1 MNEQLVRPLI
11 VTVNVEVESQDA
23 AVAGGAGLFGR
34 YSFGRYGAREGVWRL
49 LNAMAE
55 EKVQATFFVD
65 GADAGRHPHIV
76 EAIMEGGHEVAQ
88 LGPPGIED
96 VNDHAALAERIGSDR
111 ETLSRIT
118 GKPVTGWR
126 AAQGL
131 MSEETLP
138 VLAELGFDYDS
149 SFQDDDHPYLFQEGE
164 AASLVELPNF
174 RFLTDTTYFHARRSD
189 AHVRKAW
196 EEEFRA
202 MHAEDSYIMLTAHSR
217 GDFGCGRALRTR
229 LVQDWLHMAV
239 TTPGVQMITCG
250 NLATRIRETCHSAEP
265 FPRLDTF
272 DQDMVSTA

>member
-11 VTVNVEVESQDA
+11 MTVNVEVESQDA

-65 GADAGRHPHIV
+65 GADADRHPHLV
-76 EAIMEGGHEVAQ
+76 EAIMEGGHEIAQ
-88 LGPPGIED
+88 LGPPGIEN
-96 VNDHAALAERIGSDR
+96 VNNRAVLADRIGTDR
-111 ETLSRIT
+111 ERLSRVA
-118 GKPVTGWR
+118 GQPVTGWR
-126 AAQGL
+126 AAQSL

-149 SFQDDDHPYLFQEGE
+149 SFQDDDHPYLFQEGDT
-164 AASLVELPNF
+164 ASLVELPSF
-174 RFLTDTTYFHARRSD
+174 RFLTDTTYFHARRTD
-189 AHVRKAW
+189 ASVRKAW
-196 EEEFRA
+196 REEFQA
-202 MHAEDSYIMLTAHSR
+202 MHAEGSYIMLTAHSR

-239 TTPGVQMITCG
+239 TTPGVEVLTCG
-250 NLATRIRETCHSAEP
+250 SLATRTREICQSAEP

-272 DQDMVSTA
+272 AQDMISAA